1 MSTWRITGLTPLHYI
16 RLLHTS
22 FFFLFFY
29 LFSRF
34 IFPHTFHFI
43 YQFILYFH
51 FYYII
56 LFIYLFFT
64 LFFIYFAIY
73 YYSFNDEDRT
83 KIFHYFIAS
92 LTEPLIKV
100 KRLLFIASITA
111 YFNIYLY
118 ESFIFM

>member
-1 MSTWRITGLTPLHYI
+1 MENYWPYPSSLYTFIAYFIFLFVFLFIFTLYFPSYFSFYLSIYTLFSF
-16 RLLHTS
+16 LLHN
-22 FFFLFFY
+22 
-29 LFSRF
+29 
-34 IFPHTFHFI
+34 
-43 YQFILYFH
+43 
-51 FYYII
+51 
-56 LFIYLFFT
+56 FIYLFFT

-111 YFNIYLY
+111 YFNIYEY